1 MQQQGHGARVSVL
14 LVLLS
19 LCLANGYIT
28 GLSSN
33 ETLVGSKFCFYGAIF
48 LLSLYLTTPFYL
60 SLSFLGGVLASFP
73 RVPNLFINFFQSPGG
88 PLLPI
93 NETFSWISF
102 DEVDNS
108 TGTAIKGNLV
118 LLPPL
123 SRTAALYLFLL
134 FLLAVFL

>member
-1 MQQQGHGARVSVL
+1 MSVL
-14 LVLLS
+14 LFLLS

-33 ETLVGSKFCFYGAIF
+33 ETLVGSKFCFNEATH
-48 LLSLYLTTPFYL
+48 LSLYLTTPSPLYL
-60 SLSFLGGVLASFP
+60 SYLFQAGVLASFP
-73 RVPNLFINFFQSPGG
+73 RIPNLLINFFQSPGG

-93 NETFSWISF
+93 NETFSWVSF

-118 LLPPL
+118 LLLPALDCGSL
-123 SRTAALYLFLL
+123 S
-134 FLLAVFL
+134 